1 MSVNVTSFKRRY
13 NPREGE
19 AAHIWPRGEGE
30 WGGRGSAVPSAD
42 LRPGALQALGD
53 EESVPRHKD
62 VVNAAHL
69 R

>member
-1 MSVNVTSFKRRY
+1 MWRVSKGGATHG
-13 NPREGE
+13 RERLRISGDAE
-19 AAHIWPRGEGE
+19 RARGEGE
-30 WGGRGSAVPSAD
+30 RGSAVPSAD